1 MRLFMTHEQVAAG
14 VPTRALKQH
23 REHKTA
29 ERFGAALVWVF
40 LFFATPFLGAALGKL
55 IGKALQRDA

>member
-14 VPTRALKQH
+14 VPTRPPKQH

-29 ERFGAALVWVF
+29 QRFGGVLAWVF
-40 LFFATPFLGAALGKL
+40 LFFATLFLGAAVGKL
-55 IGKALQRDA
+55 IGETLRRDA